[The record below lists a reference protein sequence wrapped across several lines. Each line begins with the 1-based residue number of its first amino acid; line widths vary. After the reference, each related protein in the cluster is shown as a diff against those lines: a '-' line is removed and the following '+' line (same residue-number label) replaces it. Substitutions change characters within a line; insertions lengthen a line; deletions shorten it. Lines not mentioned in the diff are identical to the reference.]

1 MARRDTSKQAEKSAK
16 QEESEVV
23 EAKSKTESE
32 AVEDK
37 RKTVRKGTSKAKS
50 ASKRASGTKSKQ
62 ATSKEA
68 SQVDRT
74 EEIFEEIKDA
84 LTGLNLYNEL
94 YDSLIMSCAQ
104 MIYLRDEAFR
114 SMQENGVT
122 VEEHTSAGDTR
133 LKINP
138 AFNAYRD
145 TTKELRGALNDLA
158 MNVRAAMAPTEDQL
172 DRLTDTLD
180 NIGR

>member
-1 MARRDTSKQAEKSAK
+1 MARRTNSK
-16 QEESEVV
+16 
-23 EAKSKTESE
+23 EAQTN
-32 AVEDK
+32 
-37 RKTVRKGTSKAKS
+37 SKARS
-50 ASKRASGTKSKQ
+50 SSKRASSAKS
-62 ATSKEA
+62 AEA
-68 SQVDRT
+68 PQEDT
-74 EEIFEEIKDA
+74 AKKKFEEIKEV
-84 LTGLNLYNEL
+84 LTELKLYSEL

-172 DRLTDTLD
+172 DRLTNTLD
-180 NIGR
+180 NITQGR